1 MIGSVRVD
9 EFSAA
14 VMAPAND
21 HSTCPAA
28 GTSHL
33 TARFLAKRPCRAL
46 YLKAKE
52 TMMKGL
58 MLGTAMALVL
68 GSSVAAQ
75 DLFRSEMDPLAITAS
90 DFIGMRVYAA
100 EAAVDADE
108 YAGVQEGWN
117 DIGEIND
124 VILSR
129 DGRVD
134 AVLVDIGGFLG
145 IGERQVALGMENIRF
160 VSDSATADAA
170 NDYFLVI
177 NADRTMLEAAPEYMR
192 PDTLG
197 AEGSTGVDAAATDGT
212 TTAPMTEETAAG
224 DKATTAPATGD
235 ATTNDTGTAMND
247 GTTTGGG
254 RMIDGYSAI
263 DTAGITAEQLR
274 GVRLYGPNDEDV
286 GEISDIVL
294 DDAGMPAQV
303 IVDVGGFLGIGARP
317 VAIEM
322 SQLQMMQA
330 TEGGQ
335 MRAYVQM
342 TQSELEQL
350 PAVDM

>member
-1 MIGSVRVD
+1 
-9 EFSAA
+9 
-14 VMAPAND
+14 
-21 HSTCPAA
+21 
-28 GTSHL
+28 
-33 TARFLAKRPCRAL
+33 
-46 YLKAKE
+46 
-52 TMMKGL
+52 MMKGF

-68 GSSVAAQ
+68 GTSVAAQ
-75 DLFRSEMDPLAITAS
+75 ELFRTEMDPVSITAS

-100 EAAVDADE
+100 EAAVDAEE
-108 YAGVQEGWN
+108 YTGVQEGWN

-129 DGRVD
+129 DGQVD

-160 VSDSATADAA
+160 VSDSATADAT
-170 NDYFLVI
+170 NDYFVVI
-177 NADRTMLEAAPEYMR
+177 NADRTMLEGAPEYVR
-192 PDTLG
+192 PG
-197 AEGSTGVDAAATDGT
+197 MMEAEGSTGVDAAASDGT
-212 TTAPMTEETAAG
+212 TTAPMTEGTAAG
-224 DKATTAPATGD
+224 DTATTAPATD
-235 ATTNDTGTAMND
+235 DTTTAETGTEMND

-254 RMIDGYSAI
+254 RTIEGYSAI
-263 DTAGITAEQLR
+263 DTAGLTVEQLQ

-294 DDAGMPAQV
+294 DDAGVPAQV

-322 SQLQMMQA
+322 SQLQIMQA
-330 TEGGQ
+330 TDGGQ

-342 TQSELEQL
+342 TQRELEQL